1 MALTFQ
7 TLEKDKNQL
16 LKNVYDE
23 DLLSFLI
30 EWFLCSENQ
39 TQKQEQR
46 YIWSLIHGWAISEL
60 AEKKTAEPMGS
71 VDEVQI
77 CQNKEKFPF

>member
-30 EWFLCSENQ
+30 EWFLCSEN
-39 TQKQEQR
+39 
-46 YIWSLIHGWAISEL
+46 
-60 AEKKTAEPMGS
+60 
-71 VDEVQI
+71 
-77 CQNKEKFPF
+77 